1 MCMGKI
7 GHTAR
12 TVAKEDLAL
21 ALRGVGVRRGI
32 GLTKLIV
39 GFYINVGAFLQVT
52 KIIICGRV
60 EGENVVPCS
69 LGLCPSWKKARP
81 RQFA

>member
-1 MCMGKI
+1 MRMGKI

-32 GLTKLIV
+32 GLTKLKV
-39 GFYINVGAFLQVT
+39 GFYINVGAFL
-52 KIIICGRV
+52 
-60 EGENVVPCS
+60 
-69 LGLCPSWKKARP
+69 
-81 RQFA
+81 